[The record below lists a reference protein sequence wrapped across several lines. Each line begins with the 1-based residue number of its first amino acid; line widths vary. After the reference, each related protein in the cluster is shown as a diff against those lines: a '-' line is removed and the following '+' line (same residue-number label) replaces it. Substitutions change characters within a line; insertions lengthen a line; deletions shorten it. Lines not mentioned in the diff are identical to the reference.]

1 MVLMLRTE
9 MRMISY
15 KERLLLVWGWNTKEV
30 NFSLKLRHQV
40 LLDRFDLNIIRNL
53 QIQMK
58 PLTQTM
64 LEIRKSI
71 HL

>member
-1 MVLMLRTE
+1 MFRTE

-15 KERLLLVWGWNTKEV
+15 KGRLLLVWGWNTKEV